1 MKRFA
6 CAEGTFS
13 FIKRRNVF
21 WKGPHG
27 TTHTASTIIVVASN
41 SRVSKPHLSPLNTN
55 IKNVPPT
62 KQHPKILYFSP
73 HKIKAKR
80 NLAKSTVS
88 GHGHGFASAR
98 SSPGAS
104 RWAPTALTLPPK
116 CPGGFCFPLPSCE
129 VRADPDGEDHRSVT
143 KAGLESGG
151 WKQRGR
157 EFRQEEQR
165 GGSQVGSASCL
176 STPSSAS
183 PTRAAR
189 RPGDRTAGLGA
200 GKAVWDARCRGGT
213 EQSSVGRRLKSR
225 QRNQLL
231 LVKCLM
237 FFELLKRL
245 PCFFGWGG
253 GIVVLQEKKP

>member
-1 MKRFA
+1 MKQFA
-6 CAEGTFS
+6 CTEGTFS
-13 FIKRRNVF
+13 FIKRRNAF
-21 WKGPHG
+21 RKGPHG

-62 KQHPKILYFSP
+62 KQHPKILYFFP
-73 HKIKAKR
+73 HKIKGTR

-88 GHGHGFASAR
+88 GHGHELASAC

-104 RWAPTALTLPPK
+104 RWAQRALTLPPK
-116 CPGGFCFPLPSCE
+116 CLGGFCFPLPSCE
-129 VRADPDGEDHRSVT
+129 ARADPDGEDHRSVT

-176 STPSSAS
+176 STPSSA
-183 PTRAAR
+183 P
-189 RPGDRTAGLGA
+189 RPQRPLHMLRGGQVTEQQGWEQEKPCGMPGA
-200 GKAVWDARCRGGT
+200 GGT
-213 EQSSVGRRLKSR
+213 QSSH
-225 QRNQLL
+225 
-231 LVKCLM
+231 
-237 FFELLKRL
+237 
-245 PCFFGWGG
+245 PWAGG
-253 GIVVLQEKKP
+253 